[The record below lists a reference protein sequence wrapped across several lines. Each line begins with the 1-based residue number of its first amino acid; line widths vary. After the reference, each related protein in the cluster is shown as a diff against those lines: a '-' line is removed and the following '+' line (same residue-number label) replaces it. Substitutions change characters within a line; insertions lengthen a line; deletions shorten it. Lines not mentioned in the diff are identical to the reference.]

1 MKQIKDFLQRTHRNK
16 SELLLPPET
25 RVIVELPEREWL
37 DFLNSVAV
45 HDLVLSINWNGR
57 EVVYNGIIVRELLK

>member
-1 MKQIKDFLQRTHRNK
+1 MNQIKDFLQRTHRNK
-16 SELLLPPET
+16 SELLLPHAT